1 MKEPPPLPPPPD
13 PNPFANQPGRHM
25 DFSASRALHRSS
37 SLSPLLPDLPGVPLC
52 PPASYPPVAHTTTPF
67 SFKENGSPSNTASLP
82 EGIEKVTGHNTLDGT
97 TNESVTWSSV
107 GKIPD
112 SKAKVT
118 ISPEGRP
125 RVKIPQAVFERGA
138 KLHSDYIVGIFY
150 GKPPSY
156 GKIWGV
162 LNFLWGKDR
171 RVTIQHL
178 AKNAYLFH
186 IPSPSLRRKVLEHE
200 LWRVGDSPFFVTQW
214 KSEFSYNPPA
224 LDRAPV
230 WTTIS
235 GIPFDLITPEG
246 LGFICRPLGKAVDY
260 KPFKSVT
267 SAEVKIIV
275 NLTKPLPKELEVEC
289 EDGKV
294 LVLQVT
300 YPWLPPL
307 CPLCNEIGHKKEL
320 CPSAPP
326 SDPPKN
332 KSAPKSKSEWTKV
345 SHDKRKQDKVKETH
359 KPPTPQ
365 VVPTP
370 PVSVKGKEAVMEE
383 AVSTNFSEPISLDPQ
398 PSFSHLG
405 LPRSEEILEEVQITL
420 NQCRVGDGSTS
431 TTTVSNSFA
440 ALCSEEAMAEDIE
453 HSPLAMVIHNPKA
466 HNSSV
471 SPNRKR
477 LKRQRASPS
486 PHSSPGT
493 GGVLLLH
500 GGYRHSTNL

>member
-52 PPASYPPVAHTTTPF
+52 PPASLFGNPAYAKATPPVAHTTTPF

-112 SKAKVT
+112 SKAK
-118 ISPEGRP
+118 
-125 RVKIPQAVFERGA
+125 
-138 KLHSDYIVGIFY
+138 
-150 GKPPSY
+150 
-156 GKIWGV
+156 
-162 LNFLWGKDR
+162 
-171 RVTIQHL
+171 
-178 AKNAYLFH
+178 
-186 IPSPSLRRKVLEHE
+186 
-200 LWRVGDSPFFVTQW
+200 
-214 KSEFSYNPPA
+214 
-224 LDRAPV
+224 
-230 WTTIS
+230 
-235 GIPFDLITPEG
+235 
-246 LGFICRPLGKAVDY
+246 
-260 KPFKSVT
+260 
-267 SAEVKIIV
+267 
-275 NLTKPLPKELEVEC
+275 
-289 EDGKV
+289 
-294 LVLQVT
+294 
-300 YPWLPPL
+300 
-307 CPLCNEIGHKKEL
+307 
-320 CPSAPP
+320 
-326 SDPPKN
+326 
-332 KSAPKSKSEWTKV
+332 
-345 SHDKRKQDKVKETH
+345 DKVKETH

-398 PSFSHLG
+398 PSFSHLD

>member
-52 PPASYPPVAHTTTPF
+52 PPASLFGNPAYAKATPPVAHTTTPF

-82 EGIEKVTGHNTLDGT
+82 EGIEKVTGQNTLDGT

-171 RVTIQHL
+171 RV
-178 AKNAYLFH
+178 
-186 IPSPSLRRKVLEHE
+186 
-200 LWRVGDSPFFVTQW
+200 
-214 KSEFSYNPPA
+214 
-224 LDRAPV
+224 
-230 WTTIS
+230 
-235 GIPFDLITPEG
+235 
-246 LGFICRPLGKAVDY
+246 
-260 KPFKSVT
+260 
-267 SAEVKIIV
+267 
-275 NLTKPLPKELEVEC
+275 
-289 EDGKV
+289 
-294 LVLQVT
+294 
-300 YPWLPPL
+300 
-307 CPLCNEIGHKKEL
+307 
-320 CPSAPP
+320 
-326 SDPPKN
+326 
-332 KSAPKSKSEWTKV
+332 

-398 PSFSHLG
+398 PSFSHLD

-493 GGVLLLH
+493 GGTAVIQAWQGAIYLIWQERNRRFHDGQTFPPARIMKSLISLLRIKALALSAT
-500 GGYRHSTNL
+500 GRALGDKLLFLWSGE